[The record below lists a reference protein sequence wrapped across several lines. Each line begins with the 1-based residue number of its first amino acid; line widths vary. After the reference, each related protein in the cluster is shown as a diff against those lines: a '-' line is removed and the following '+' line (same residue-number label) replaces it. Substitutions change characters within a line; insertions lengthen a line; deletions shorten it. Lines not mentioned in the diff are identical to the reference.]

1 MSDHALFLLVE
12 DNADDVMLI
21 RRAFQ
26 KSRVLNP
33 VHIARTGEEA
43 LAYLSGEGRY
53 RNRTEFP
60 LPALVLLDLKMP
72 GMDGFDVLKW
82 IRNQPGL
89 NLLRVVVL
97 TSSDSMRDVNE
108 AYQLGANS
116 FLVKPVDFDRFVEI
130 SQALSGYWLW
140 LDRAPDVSR
149 PYDQPVARKV
159 LPTPGSH
166 AHSARPP
173 QQPGSLGGTA

>member
-1 MSDHALFLLVE
+1 VA
-12 DNADDVMLI
+12 
-21 RRAFQ
+21 Q
-26 KSRVLNP
+26 
-33 VHIARTGEEA
+33 TGEEA
-43 LAYLSGEGRY
+43 VAYLSGEGRY

-82 IRNQPGL
+82 VREQPGL
-89 NLLRVVVL
+89 SLLRVVVL
-97 TSSDSMRDVNE
+97 TSSDSMRDVNL

-140 LDRAPDVSR
+140 LDRAPDIAR
-149 PYDQPVARKV
+149 PQELPLPRKV
-159 LPTPGSH
+159 PLPQAPPYYSSTHPPK
-166 AHSARPP
+166 RPDAP
-173 QQPGSLGGTA
+173 

>member
-1 MSDHALFLLVE
+1 MSDHALFLLIE
-12 DNADDVMLI
+12 DNPDDVMLI

-26 KSRVLNP
+26 KSRVVNP
-33 VHIARTGEEA
+33 VHVARNGEEA
-43 LAYLSGEGRY
+43 IAYLSGEGRY
-53 RNRTEFP
+53 RNRVEFP

-72 GMDGFDVLKW
+72 GMDGFGVLKW
-82 IRNQPGL
+82 IREQPGL
-89 NLLRVVVL
+89 SLLRVVVL
-97 TSSDSMRDVNE
+97 TSSDSMRDVNH

-149 PYDQPVARKV
+149 PYELPIARKV
-159 LPTPGSH
+159 HLPHVP
-166 AHSARPP
+166 HSPPPP
-173 QQPGSLGGTA
+173 QDRPSSFGGGA